1 MNVRT
6 KEMYSEVYSILNML
20 GDEYKNKLPDNLIEM
35 IKKEKLDSYNPK
47 YDLNT
52 EFQNLNIKK
61 DTLAIIALF
70 HLNYWCE
77 TEEEKD
83 SLKKI
88 LKENQEKYDSEIRE
102 KYNTDNLFKKKE
114 QNDDLKQ
121 ENTNVDVSMVEYKES
136 IFKKILKKIKNI
148 FFH

>member
-35 IKKEKLDSYNPK
+35 IKKEKQDSYDPK

-61 DTLAIIALF
+61 DTLAMIALF
-70 HLNYWCE
+70 HLNYWCK

-83 SLKKI
+83 SLIKI

>member
-35 IKKEKLDSYNPK
+35 IKKEKQDSYDPK

-61 DTLAIIALF
+61 DTLAMIALF
-70 HLNYWCE
+70 YLNYWCK

-83 SLKKI
+83 SLIKI